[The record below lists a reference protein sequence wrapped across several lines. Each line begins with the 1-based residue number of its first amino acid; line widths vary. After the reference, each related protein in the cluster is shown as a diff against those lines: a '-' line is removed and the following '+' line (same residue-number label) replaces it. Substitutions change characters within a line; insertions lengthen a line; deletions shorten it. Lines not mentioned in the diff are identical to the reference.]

1 MFCSNGLMHV
11 GQNVWN
17 WSRVLCGLLYPE
29 PDGVL
34 ERPLPKEGDL
44 EGGCDAVGE
53 KDMWPKHIFQLEG
66 LMVLRLW
73 GRSRDTDEMFRI
85 VWTKCLYYKKFD
97 NFIHTLDTLEIPG
110 SIA

>member
-1 MFCSNGLMHV
+1 MVGVLGCIGLNFFYTHSKVSNCTFRMFCSNGFMHV

-44 EGGCDAVGE
+44 EGGCDAVGD

-66 LMVLRLW
+66 
-73 GRSRDTDEMFRI
+73 
-85 VWTKCLYYKKFD
+85 Y
-97 NFIHTLDTLEIPG
+97 
-110 SIA
+110 